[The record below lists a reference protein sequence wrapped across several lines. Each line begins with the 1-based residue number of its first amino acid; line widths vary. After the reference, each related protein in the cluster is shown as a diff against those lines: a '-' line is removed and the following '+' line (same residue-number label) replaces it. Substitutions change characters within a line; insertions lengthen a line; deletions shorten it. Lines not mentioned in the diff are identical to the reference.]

1 MTVPETEMPAS
12 ARRRLFLARF
22 DALIFLHCGLLWVLC
37 AVYLALVIA
46 RLALGQLEIP
56 PALWAASWA
65 CAYIVLCLTPVST
78 FLVGA
83 RSSRSLRSPYDTT
96 DANKVSRKN
105 FPFASEYDPAMI
117 GVLVSA
123 AFMLL
128 AIDYDKVV
136 GLLGVEGC
144 QRERIG
150 SIVRDVGL
158 MGGIATCCFV
168 TLPTMILRQWRM
180 KMK

>member
-1 MTVPETEMPAS
+1 MTVPEPEMPAP
-12 ARRRLFLARF
+12 ARRRSFLARF

-56 PALWAASWA
+56 PALWSASWV
-65 CAYIVLCLTPVST
+65 CAYIVLCLIPVST

-96 DANKVSRKN
+96 DANK
-105 FPFASEYDPAMI
+105 DPAMI
-117 GVLVSA
+117 GALVSA

-128 AIDYDKVV
+128 AVDYDKVV

-150 SIVRDVGL
+150 SIVRDLGL

>member
-96 DANKVSRKN
+96 DANK
-105 FPFASEYDPAMI
+105 DPAMI